1 MLVKG
6 PDHGA
11 ETTPSRGIHGGGEGL
26 SSHPS
31 HIPREGSLISMGL
44 LLAPNVL
51 SCKGTS
57 GHSPK
62 TN

>member
-11 ETTPSRGIHGGGEGL
+11 ETTPSPGIYGVG
-26 SSHPS
+26 S

-44 LLAPNVL
+44 LLAPNAFN
-51 SCKGTS
+51 CKGTS
-57 GHSPK
+57 GRSPK
-62 TN
+62 AN